1 MLVNYELIS
10 SFIPEFINSLYNKE
24 ALASTDLSEIR
35 DAFRKKQ
42 IICKVKLLDLVD
54 QFSKKESKILVI
66 GSWIGFTSFCLNKMG
81 YSYITEVDLD
91 SRLEPL
97 TTWANRF
104 NKNFKHITSDVNNI
118 DLCDFDVIIN
128 TSCEHMDNQWFY
140 NVPNGT
146 LIFAQSTDYVADDHT
161 NLCSSL
167 DDMISKYPMNL
178 IAQST
183 IDLEYYKR
191 YMLAGYK

>member
-178 IAQST
+178 ISQST

-191 YMLAGYK
+191 YMLAGYR

>member
-54 QFSKKESKILVI
+54 QFSKKESQILVI

-178 IAQST
+178 ISQST

-191 YMLAGYK
+191 YMLAGYR